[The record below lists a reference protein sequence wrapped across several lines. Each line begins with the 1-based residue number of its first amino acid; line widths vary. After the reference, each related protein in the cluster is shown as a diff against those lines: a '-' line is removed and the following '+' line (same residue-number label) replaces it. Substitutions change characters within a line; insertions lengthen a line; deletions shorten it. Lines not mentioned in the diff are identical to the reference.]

1 MTLRTVYDHERNCF
15 VLQQDKPKAN
25 AFDWRNF
32 ECPVTGKINWR
43 PQNLATQN
51 GQKLTNYV
59 EKKRKTSPTHGT
71 VFGMTEKDV
80 SVAAPKRMKKPLHI
94 LTKAEQ
100 NKTMLEVHNE
110 LVDLRT
116 KKVNETKE
124 LSSAVLARKPKAKRG
139 KAQGEAREG

>member
-1 MTLRTVYDHERNCF
+1 MTLKTIYDHERNCF
-15 VLQQDKPKAN
+15 VLASDAPKAN
-25 AFDWRNF
+25 AFDWKNW

-51 GQKLTNYV
+51 GKKLTDYV

-80 SVAAPKRMKKPLHI
+80 SVAAPKRMKNPLHI

>member
-1 MTLRTVYDHERNCF
+1 MTLKTIYDHERNCF

-25 AFDWRNF
+25 AFDWKNW

-51 GQKLTNYV
+51 GKKLTDYV

-80 SVAAPKRMKKPLHI
+80 SVAAPKRMKNPLHI

-110 LVDLRT
+110 LVDMKA
-116 KKVNETKE
+116 KKVHETKE
-124 LSSAVLARKPKAKRG
+124 LSSEVLARKPKAKR
-139 KAQGEAREG
+139 RETQRQA